1 MTVRPDESRLDDVD
15 RLQRDDPS
23 AMLRQVAGAGAQVRE
38 AASAAHEAGLARLA
52 HDGRPRSVVV
62 AGVGGSGISGD
73 VLAAVAGAGC
83 PVPIVVHRGYGLPVW
98 VGAAD
103 VVIGV
108 SSSGTTEE
116 TLSAVEQA
124 VSRGCSVLGVGA
136 ADSPLAELVGGAHGP
151 YVPVP
156 AGRMPRVNLWALSVP
171 LLLAGQAL
179 EILSLGRSDLA
190 AAADRL
196 DEIAERCRPNSE
208 SFLNPAKQLA
218 VELAGT
224 LPMVWGS
231 SPVAGVAAQRM
242 VCQLAENAK
251 YPAIPG
257 VLPEANHNQV
267 VTFDGPFGALAGSG
281 SEQELFRDRPDE
293 PDAARLR
300 LVLLRDTE
308 EHPQVTRR
316 REASRELA
324 HARGIAVTEL
334 VAQGKS
340 PLERFAA
347 LVGLPDFATVYL
359 ALLCGFDPTPIDAI
373 GELKARIGR

>member
-1 MTVRPDESRLDDVD
+1 MTVRPDDTRLDDLD
-15 RLQRDDPS
+15 GLQRDDPS

-52 HDGRPRSVVV
+52 QDGRPRSVVV

-73 VLAAVAGAGC
+73 VLAAVAGAAC
-83 PVPIVVHRGYGLPVW
+83 PVPIVVHKGYGLPRW

-124 VSRGCSVLGVGA
+124 VSRGCSILGVGA
-136 ADSPLAELVGGAHGP
+136 ADSPLAELVGRAHGP

-156 AGRMPRVNLWALSVP
+156 SGRMPRVNLWALSVP

-179 EILSLGRSDLA
+179 DLLSLGRSDVA

-196 DEIAERCRPNSE
+196 DETAERCRPNSE

-218 VELAGT
+218 MELAGT
-224 LPMVWGS
+224 VPMVWGT

-251 YPAIPG
+251 YPGIAG

-267 VTFDGPFGALAGSG
+267 VTFDGRFGALAGG
-281 SEQELFRDRPDE
+281 APEEFFRDRSDE
-293 PDAARLR
+293 PTAVRLR
-300 LVLLRDTE
+300 LVVLRDSE
-308 EHPQVTRR
+308 EHPQVVRR

-334 VAQGKS
+334 VAEGDS
-340 PLERFAA
+340 ALERLAA

-359 ALLCGFDPTPIDAI
+359 ALLCGLDPTPIDAI
-373 GELKARIGR
+373 SDLKARIGR